1 MKRTFHIWVKNDKTN
16 EVKCKLVQ
24 AHSFS
29 SAASDAYFFQA
40 YVREKTEHDWN
51 IMAINDTK
59 FSYDP
64 KTPIL

>member
-1 MKRTFHIWVKNDKTN
+1 MKRTFHIWVKNDKTS

-29 SAASDAYFFQA
+29 GAASDAYFFQ
-40 YVREKTEHDWN
+40 VCMRERTEHDWN

-59 FSYDP
+59 FSHDP
-64 KTPIL
+64 HIPIT